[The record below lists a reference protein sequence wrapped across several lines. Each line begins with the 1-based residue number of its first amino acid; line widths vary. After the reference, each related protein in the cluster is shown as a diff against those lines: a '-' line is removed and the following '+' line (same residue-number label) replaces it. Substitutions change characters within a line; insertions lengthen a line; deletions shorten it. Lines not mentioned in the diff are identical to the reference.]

1 MEDNYKHMIEDKNIY
16 IDNDKYDLWLKKYFP
31 NKWKEK
37 QDKITKAFN
46 NSLYK
51 IMLSK
56 NGLLDESRRVINS
69 DRRTN

>member
-37 QDKITKAFN
+37 QDKINKAFN